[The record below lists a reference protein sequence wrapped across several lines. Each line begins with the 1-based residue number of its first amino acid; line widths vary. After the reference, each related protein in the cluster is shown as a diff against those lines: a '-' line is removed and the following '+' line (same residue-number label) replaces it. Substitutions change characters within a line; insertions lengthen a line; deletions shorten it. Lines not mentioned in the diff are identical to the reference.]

1 MALDWP
7 PDDRQ
12 HATET
17 PDPMVPV
24 TSSAGS
30 AESQNSQ
37 GSPILNSQPASSTGT
52 GPQLVTQGSPQPPSS
67 MAIWIDRI
75 ALVIRV
81 VFYIE
86 LGMLLAVLPWTRLW
100 TDNGLVSSMPN
111 LRQVLQLNFVRG
123 LVTGIGLVDVWI
135 GIWEAVRYRE
145 NKSR

>member
-7 PDDRQ
+7 SDDRQ
-12 HATET
+12 RSAVPPDSTT
-17 PDPMVPV
+17 P
-24 TSSAGS
+24 TGAG
-30 AESQNSQ
+30 QNQTLQ

-52 GPQLVTQGSPQPPSS
+52 GPQLVSQGTPQPPSS
-67 MAIWIDRI
+67 VAIWIDRV

-100 TDNGLVSSMPN
+100 TENGLVASLPK
-111 LRQVLQLNFVRG
+111 LRDLLQMNFIRG
-123 LVTGIGLVDVWI
+123 LVTGVGLVDVWI

-145 NKSR
+145 TKAS

>member
-1 MALDWP
+1 MAS
-7 PDDRQ
+7 
-12 HATET
+12 EN
-17 PDPMVPV
+17 
-24 TSSAGS
+24 SSAGFGK
-30 AESQNSQ
+30 SQNSQ

-67 MAIWIDRI
+67 VAIWIDRI

-100 TDNGLVSSMPN
+100 TDNNLVSSLPN

-145 NKSR
+145 NKNR